1 MASFSFMLVLDLEK
15 NGIGPETNVDVVKLR
30 ELSFVL
36 WSSSIKEVLCCETS
50 RFASE
55 GQIFPLSADSS
66 SRTTPSN
73 VVLDVL
79 KFDIFVALSSKF
91 CWLLIVLR

>member
-15 NGIGPETNVDVVKLR
+15 DGIDPETNVDVVKLG
-30 ELSFVL
+30 ELS
-36 WSSSIKEVLCCETS
+36 SSNKEVLCCETS